1 MSVFTY
7 IKHTSCTMNIVLE
20 TGSKG
25 SIAADEE
32 EVNPIHVWYCM
43 SFVEEKARGHLLF
56 VAFVKM
62 PLQFFA

>member
-1 MSVFTY
+1 
-7 IKHTSCTMNIVLE
+7 MNIVLE